1 MKVKVYFIRHGESE
15 ANVAQHQQ
23 TCGVLKH
30 LFMKDPGLTKHGI
43 NTCQICARDAPV
55 VDIVLSSQLM
65 RAIQTALYTYPTR
78 FIQIVPF
85 LNELGGGLDN
95 SPLNPEEQNILL
107 GKESKRI
114 IRLDKRQELNLLEYL
129 RKHIV
134 PTFPNK
140 SELKIALFTHSR
152 LMRKYIGASLSELDN
167 NIVMER
173 EYDLVG

>member
-23 TCGVLKH
+23 TCGVIKH
-30 LFMKDPGLTKHGI
+30 LFMKDPSLTAHGVDVCKESA
-43 NTCQICARDAPV
+43 NHAPV

-65 RAIQTALYTYPTR
+65 RAMQTALLTYPSR
-78 FIQIVPF
+78 FVQIVPF

-95 SPLNPEEQNILL
+95 SPLSTEEQNAIL
-107 GKESKRI
+107 GKDSNRI
-114 IRLDKRQELNLLEYL
+114 IRLHKKQELNLLEYL

-134 PTFPNK
+134 STFPNRE
-140 SELKIALFTHSR
+140 ELKIALFTHSR
-152 LMRKYIGASLSELDN
+152 LMRKYLGVTLAELEN